1 MKNSNKKESFV
12 LLLLEILSNVKNPS
26 QIALSK
32 QIYIVNIF
40 QSMNP
45 TDKRYFETTSHTVL
59 LMVTWIV

>member
-12 LLLLEILSNVKNPS
+12 LLLLEILSNVKTPS

>member
-12 LLLLEILSNVKNPS
+12 LLLLEILSNVQNPS

-32 QIYIVNIF
+32 QIYIVNRF